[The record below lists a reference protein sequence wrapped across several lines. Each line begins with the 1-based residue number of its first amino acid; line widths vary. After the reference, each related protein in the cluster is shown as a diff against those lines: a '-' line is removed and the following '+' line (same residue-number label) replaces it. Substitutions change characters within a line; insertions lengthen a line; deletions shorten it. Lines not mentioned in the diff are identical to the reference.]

1 MANRRPVVP
10 RTSGAGGN
18 DRADST
24 DTSDATRST
33 GSTGS
38 RFGARRTT
46 SDAEAAPT
54 GQKSRST
61 PFSSRSSGPSGSSTT
76 ASTSTDRGRTSKA
89 SKASEASKASTPSG
103 SAGTA
108 STGRPSTRPAESASA
123 RTRTARLRL
132 VHLDPWS
139 VMKTA
144 FLLSIAIGIIAIVAV
159 TIIWGV
165 LGAAG
170 VWDSINSSVQKT
182 VGSDTSKPFDIT
194 DYIGTSRV
202 VGFTMIASVIDVV
215 VLTALATLGAFVY
228 NLAATLLGGIEMTLA
243 EDR

>member
-24 DTSDATRST
+24 DTSEATRST
-33 GSTGS
+33 GPTGS

-61 PFSSRSSGPSGSSTT
+61 PFSSRSSGSSGSSTT
-76 ASTSTDRGRTSKA
+76 ASTSTDRGRT
-89 SKASEASKASTPSG
+89 SKASTPSG

-194 DYIGTSRV
+194 DYMGTSRV